1 MRIVSRKA
9 FLCVCVCVCVCLTLY
24 QRCRLTIPTALII
37 IISILIIIIFKY
49 EYCLKRLAFLLRAN
63 GNRRMSRTPPHLEA
77 AAFTSPLT
85 PSQHT
90 SSLSAASVASL
101 SPSPGSFS
109 PARDLRCSFT
119 VSNTTSAT
127 TGTTLPPPPPGDGA
141 NLTLRHHSSLHT
153 LFSTSKPPI
162 LFGTRPP
169 TDSEAASEFVS
180 RGSYV
185 KREEETKVDELL
197 FETTQVFHPPLPTAE
212 TAVTEA
218 PSPTVSAAI
227 ATQNE
232 GESRERQ
239 QLRRDEEDSDPPAA
253 ADTTMNSCKLDSRC
267 LSISSRNQ
275 RMSPQRLARPSFQLA
290 TSTRT
295 RASES
300 VETVESYDPQ
310 LRKIVSVD
318 LTSSSSLRSL
328 SAASP
333 LRQPLTSTMLYP
345 VSPPYNSTSSSRR
358 PLPMWPPS
366 GSPVDDREAPQ
377 QLMRFPVFSGLAD
390 ALRSQNS
397 CSIHNEASFHS
408 NTKSRNGTEMP
419 RETTVATPPAVAP
432 PGGRLSAGDTRATTP
447 NTTTVTTDS
456 FSRRER
462 TEAPESVLAN
472 SPSHL
477 SEGISG
483 TFTSLSPCASFNAT
497 TAAILSS
504 EEVVVPSRSLSR
516 LLAEPR
522 EASSRHSS
530 ATMRRRPGMVSSVSE
545 IVTSPSFQPLSVN
558 AAGST
563 LTQSLP
569 TIQLCPKVPYHLY
582 RVSQDGCSSLEPL
595 LGSDGRQESLAST
608 IAPADLSRTTV
619 NLPVQAECSKP
630 HCRRLA
636 ASLPQLSPLPSANT
650 SVVTTNAASARAAS
664 AVRAGESS
672 VSGPR
677 SNGVPPFILVDST
690 ERRTPLLDRLFR
702 ESKLHRSRMWVN
714 TRSDNLSSLPPIEK
728 RHGSCN

>member
-1 MRIVSRKA
+1 
-9 FLCVCVCVCVCLTLY
+9 
-24 QRCRLTIPTALII
+24 
-37 IISILIIIIFKY
+37 
-49 EYCLKRLAFLLRAN
+49 
-63 GNRRMSRTPPHLEA
+63 MSRTPPHLEA

-101 SPSPGSFS
+101 SPPPGSFS

-197 FETTQVFHPPLPTAE
+197 FETTQAFSPPLPTAE

-218 PSPTVSAAI
+218 PSPTVSAAT
-227 ATQNE
+227 AKQNE
-232 GESRERQ
+232 GESRKRQ
-239 QLRRDEEDSDPPAA
+239 QLKGDEEDSDPLAA

-275 RMSPQRLARPSFQLA
+275 RISPQRLARPSFQLA

-345 VSPPYNSTSSSRR
+345 VSPPYNCASSSRR
-358 PLPMWPPS
+358 PLPMWSPS
-366 GSPVDDREAPQ
+366 GSPVAAHVSAQFASVDDREAPQ

-408 NTKSRNGTEMP
+408 NTKSRNGTTMP
-419 RETTVATPPAVAP
+419 RETTVATPPAAAP

-456 FSRRER
+456 LSRRER
-462 TEAPESVLAN
+462 TEAPGSVLAN

-483 TFTSLSPCASFNAT
+483 IFTSLSPCASFNAT

-558 AAGST
+558 ATGST

-595 LGSDGRQESLAST
+595 LGSDGRQESPPSA
-608 IAPADLSRTTV
+608 IAPADLSSTTV

-664 AVRAGESS
+664 AVRVGESS

-714 TRSDNLSSLPPIEK
+714 TRSDNLSSLPPVEK
-728 RHGSCN
+728 RHGSYN